1 MMRTER
7 ERRRLV
13 NSTVSAS
20 QPYFSS
26 SGTPGWG
33 TTVPASVPGR
43 ERMGRVVMKVL
54 LVEDDDSIAE
64 PLVDGLA
71 RYGIAVHRVA
81 TGAEA
86 LAAPRPEMVLLDLGL
101 PDIDGIE
108 VCRELRR
115 TSTIPLIMLT
125 ARGDEA
131 DRVLGLELGA
141 DDYMSKPF
149 SVRELVARMHAVGRR
164 SQPAAATTAPAGN
177 DAIEARQVQT
187 LGALMIDRRTRE
199 VRLHGEVVSLAP
211 KEYDL
216 LVLLAADPGAMVAR
230 RDILETVWEPN
241 FFGRG
246 KTLDFHVAS
255 LRRKLGDPAWIETR
269 RGVGFRLVVQQ

>member
-1 MMRTER
+1 MTTDGQHRGAMR
-7 ERRRLV
+7 
-13 NSTVSAS
+13 STVAPSP
-20 QPYFSS
+20 PYFSS
-26 SGTPGWG
+26 SGRVGLGAAAPAVTPGH
-33 TTVPASVPGR
+33 
-43 ERMGRVVMKVL
+43 ERMGRFVMKVL

-64 PLVDGLA
+64 PLVEGLS
-71 RYGIAVHRVA
+71 RYGIAVQRVA

-86 LAAPRPEMVLLDLGL
+86 LAAPHPEMVLLDLGL

-115 TSTIPLIMLT
+115 TSTVPLIMLT

-164 SQPAAATTAPAGN
+164 TRPAAVDVTPAPSPH
-177 DAIEARQVQT
+177 VKT
-187 LGALMIDRRTRE
+187 LGALLIDRRTRD
-199 VRLHGEVVSLAP
+199 VRLRGETVALAP

-269 RGVGFRLVVQQ
+269 RGVGFRLVVQP

>member
-1 MMRTER
+1 MAT
-7 ERRRLV
+7 
-13 NSTVSAS
+13 
-20 QPYFSS
+20 
-26 SGTPGWG
+26 
-33 TTVPASVPGR
+33 
-43 ERMGRVVMKVL
+43 MKVL

-81 TGAEA
+81 TGAQA
-86 LAAPRPEMVLLDLGL
+86 LAAPRLEMVLLDLGL

-108 VCRELRR
+108 VCRQLRR
-115 TSTIPLIMLT
+115 TDDIPLIMLT

-141 DDYMSKPF
+141 DDYLSKPF

-164 SQPAAATTAPAGN
+164 TQAAAPVPAAATDSAG
-177 DAIEARQVQT
+177 QVQA
-187 LGALMIDRRTRE
+187 LGELTIDRRTRQ
-199 VRLHGEVVSLAP
+199 VRLGGELIGLSP

-216 LVLLAADPGAMVAR
+216 LVYLAADPGAVVGR
-230 RDILETVWEPN
+230 RDILETVWDKN

-255 LRRKLGDPAWIETR
+255 LRQKLGDPAWIETR
-269 RGVGFRLVVQQ
+269 RGVGFRLVVPR

>member
-1 MMRTER
+1 
-7 ERRRLV
+7 
-13 NSTVSAS
+13 
-20 QPYFSS
+20 
-26 SGTPGWG
+26 
-33 TTVPASVPGR
+33 
-43 ERMGRVVMKVL
+43 MKVL

-71 RYGIAVHRVA
+71 RYGITVHRVA
-81 TGAEA
+81 TGAAA
-86 LAAPRPEMVLLDLGL
+86 LAAQCPEMVLLDLGL

-115 TSTIPLIMLT
+115 TSAVPLIMLT

-164 SQPAAATTAPAGN
+164 TQPAAAAPAQAGD
-177 DAIEARQVQT
+177 DAIGGAQHVQT
-187 LGALMIDRRTRE
+187 LGALVIDRRTRE
-199 VRLHGEVVSLAP
+199 VRLRGEPIALAP

-216 LVLLAADPGAMVAR
+216 LVRLAADPGAMAAR

-269 RGVGFRLVVQQ
+269 RGVGFRLVVQ

>member
-1 MMRTER
+1 
-7 ERRRLV
+7 
-13 NSTVSAS
+13 
-20 QPYFSS
+20 
-26 SGTPGWG
+26 
-33 TTVPASVPGR
+33 
-43 ERMGRVVMKVL
+43 MGRVAMKVL

-81 TGAEA
+81 TGAAA
-86 LAAPRPEMVLLDLGL
+86 LAAPRLEMVLLDLGL

-108 VCRELRR
+108 VCRQLRR
-115 TSTIPLIMLT
+115 TGDIPLIMLT

-141 DDYMSKPF
+141 DDYLAKPF

-164 SQPAAATTAPAGN
+164 TRPAAAAP
-177 DAIEARQVQT
+177 DAARPDHVQA
-187 LGALMIDRRTRE
+187 LGDLVIDRRTRQ
-199 VRLHGEVVSLAP
+199 VRLSGELIPLSP

-216 LVLLAADPGAMVAR
+216 LVYLGADAGAVVAR
-230 RDILETVWEPN
+230 RDILETVWDKN

-255 LRRKLGDPAWIETR
+255 LRHKLGDPAWIETR
-269 RGVGFRLVVQQ
+269 RGVGFRLVVPR